1 MFFDAQAVLFTFVVL
16 SPSFRKVK
24 TKNEAVL
31 MCAKK
36 PFLFLALPVVSGSFE
51 MKVHRGMFH
60 P

>member
-31 MCAKK
+31 MCDYRVTNLS
-36 PFLFLALPVVSGSFE
+36 FVHEVLF
-51 MKVHRGMFH
+51 
-60 P
+60 